1 MILDTFLTKIKDSTD
16 TSTFTIVFN
25 TLLDKIGKS
34 AIGNQP
40 QSLNNTAGIGSPSNA
55 SNTIFT
61 AHQPLSFEMIASFT
75 LHVRIQYVKA

>member
-1 MILDTFLTKIKDSTD
+1 M
-16 TSTFTIVFN
+16 
-25 TLLDKIGKS
+25 LDKIGKS
-34 AIGNQP
+34 AIVNQP
-40 QSLNNTAGIGSPSNA
+40 QSLNNNTVGIGSPSNA